1 MEISRLPGDPVV
13 LLSFL
18 NTRMRDE
25 HVTLDEL
32 CSQFQADRREIEQKL
47 DKLGYTYNN
56 VLNKFV

>member
-1 MEISRLPGDPVV
+1 MAISNLPNDPMM

-32 CSQFQADRREIEQKL
+32 CNQFQVNRKEIEEKL
-47 DKLGYTYNN
+47 DKMGYTYNN
-56 VLNKFV
+56 ELNKFI

>member
-1 MEISRLPGDPVV
+1 MAINNMPNDPVM
-13 LLSFL
+13 LLSFV

-32 CSQFQADRREIEQKL
+32 CSQFDADRKTIEEKL

-56 VLNKFV
+56 ELNKFI

>member
-1 MEISRLPGDPVV
+1 MQIDNMPSDAMM

-32 CSQFQADRREIEQKL
+32 CNQFGVDRKNIEEKL

-56 VLNKFV
+56 KLCKFI

>member
-1 MEISRLPGDPVV
+1 MAISNLPNDLMM

-32 CSQFQADRREIEQKL
+32 CNQFQVNRKEIEEKL
-47 DKLGYTYNN
+47 DKMGYTYNN
-56 VLNKFV
+56 ELNKFI